1 MTAILND
8 LRALQALDPLSVPG
22 SQDEGV
28 DLLFSERA
36 FWMFA
41 TGHRLGDMRRLIR
54 QYGRTA
60 EQVFPSGVYLKG
72 GSYGADVNLPM
83 PQEEQQQPEL
93 RGVHRPERVERRSLS
108 P

>member
-1 MTAILND
+1 M
-8 LRALQALDPLSVPG
+8 
-22 SQDEGV
+22 

-60 EQVFPSGVYLKG
+60 EQVFPAAYYLKG
-72 GSYGADVNLPM
+72 GTYGADVNLPM

-93 RGVHRPERVERRSLS
+93 RGVHRPERVERRSRS